1 MHSVTVL
8 AVGNMYWTLQ
18 VLILR
23 AGPLKTIKSR
33 VRIEEKEIAEIRRPD
48 HES

>member
-1 MHSVTVL
+1 MHSVIVL

-23 AGPLKTIKSR
+23 GGTLKTIKSR
-33 VRIEEKEIAEIRRPD
+33 VRIEEKDWRGQEAG
-48 HES
+48 S